1 MKYLIVALFLAGC
14 ESCNEPKYAWRS
26 VCDPI
31 LQKDVMLG
39 CLERAKH
46 PDLASAAANDA
57 AEVVEEC
64 SDAAAAV
71 ACQYTRY
78 CYNNCP
84 GDK

>member
-1 MKYLIVALFLAGC
+1 MKYLLISMVLMGC
-14 ESCNEPKYAWRS
+14 GPQYGWRTE
-26 VCDPI
+26 CDPVI
-31 LQKDVMLG
+31 QQTALLG

-64 SDAAAAV
+64 SDAAQKI
-71 ACQYTRY
+71 ACKYVRY
-78 CYNNCP
+78 CYDNCP